1 MLRERWARTHVL
13 RSALR
18 SKSKKK
24 TKIREASR
32 TIWPERNGIR
42 YKMCVRVS
50 VAGAREIKE
59 CAHQGVSPVNSNR
72 KRTQILSHGIFRLS
86 QTIIM
91 TRASFHGHCFSNS
104 NNAWNLGDANRIPAF
119 FRRHGNARVPSIS
132 FSFFS
137 SVHLRITYSE
147 VCLAFTSECF
157 HLKRVELKECEIVQ
171 LQMQHSPRQLGMLFN
186 GRIFV
191 TTPLPHPPKQSYQRQ
206 RRMYPICIQMKMY
219 VRNFRHCARFDTVF
233 DVVRWL
239 PWPHARGEHRFLWM
253 IWMMWSLHRSAF
265 GFRINALG
273 VVAVHRILDPFRH
286 FMACAPSEWKNQMKH

>member
-147 VCLAFTSECF
+147 VCLAFSSECF
-157 HLKRVELKECEIVQ
+157 HMKRVELKECEIVQ

-219 VRNFRHCARFDTVF
+219 VSPLCALRHRVRCGSVASMASCSGWTSISMNHMNDVESAPKCIWISYQCARS
-233 DVVRWL
+233 
-239 PWPHARGEHRFLWM
+239 G
-253 IWMMWSLHRSAF
+253 
-265 GFRINALG
+265 G
-273 VVAVHRILDPFRH
+273 
-286 FMACAPSEWKNQMKH
+286 CA